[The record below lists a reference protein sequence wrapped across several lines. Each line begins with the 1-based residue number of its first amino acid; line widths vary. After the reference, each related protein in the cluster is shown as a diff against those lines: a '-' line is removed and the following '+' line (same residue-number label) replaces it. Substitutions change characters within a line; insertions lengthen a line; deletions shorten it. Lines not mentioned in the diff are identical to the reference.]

1 MELLRAETRADK
13 RDLIKKAKKKAE
25 FAKKLTPLQQE
36 YINDVV
42 EAGKDYARIVLM
54 NCFDVSV
61 QGALIE
67 CTDLKY
73 KDIEK
78 VVTRCGELIRE
89 CKEVLETMNTE
100 ERIMSV
106 KKIEN
111 EVAKKIANMIFEGIE
126 RKDIVKK
133 IRAEYK
139 GTGLTTSEINIY
151 YKKGLES
158 YEKFMAEQEGLKK
171 AIEISEAVKENDV
184 EKAVNYIFN
193 DKKEVKHSKGNKN
206 DKKNDKPVESVEV
219 KEVSK
224 FKVSN
229 KVVKIIS
236 CDVTGEHGE
245 YEINGGVLAIKGSDD
260 AFVNIPAVQNWA
272 SDKREE
278 LLKEIERLNSLENEA
293 IEVIKEFMA

>member
-1 MELLRAETRADK
+1 MQGSIRNYEYGGENYVS
-13 RDLIKKAKKKAE
+13 KK
-25 FAKKLTPLQQE
+25 
-36 YINDVV
+36 
-42 EAGKDYARIVLM
+42 
-54 NCFDVSV
+54 
-61 QGALIE
+61 
-67 CTDLKY
+67 DLKY
-73 KDIEK
+73 
-78 VVTRCGELIRE
+78 
-89 CKEVLETMNTE
+89 
-100 ERIMSV
+100 
-106 KKIEN
+106 
-111 EVAKKIANMIFEGIE
+111 
-126 RKDIVKK
+126 
-133 IRAEYK
+133 
-139 GTGLTTSEINIY
+139 
-151 YKKGLES
+151 
-158 YEKFMAEQEGLKK
+158 K

-193 DKKEVKHSKGNKN
+193 DKKEVKPSKGNKN
-206 DKKNDKPVESVEV
+206 DKKNDKPVECVEV

-229 KVVKIIS
+229 KVIKIIS